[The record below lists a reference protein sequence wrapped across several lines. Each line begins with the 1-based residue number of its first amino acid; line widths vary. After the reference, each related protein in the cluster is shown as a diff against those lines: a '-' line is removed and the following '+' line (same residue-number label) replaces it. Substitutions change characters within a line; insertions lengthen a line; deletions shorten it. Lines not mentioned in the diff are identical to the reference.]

1 MTKIPHKPEDIF
13 EPFTD
18 DYRVAFGADL
28 ESIILYGSAARGEY
42 VPKISDINFMIM
54 LSPEGM
60 QRLAAAM
67 PLVDRWS
74 KARVATPLFLTQDYI
89 FSSIDVFPIE
99 FLNMKASYRL
109 VWGKDALKNLEFD
122 KRLVRLQAER
132 EIKAKLLHLRE
143 RFVETGGSAK
153 KITQLISISLP
164 AFFSIFQAVLFLN
177 DQQPSTKMSELL
189 ALASRSSGL
198 NTSLFE
204 MLAAVRNKNRKLKPD
219 EALSLMASYLEE
231 VHRLAMHIDSFI
243 HR

>member
-18 DYRVAFGADL
+18 DYRAAFGADL
-28 ESIILYGSAARGEY
+28 ESIILYGSAARSEY
-42 VPKISDINFMIM
+42 VPKVSDINFLIM

-67 PLVDRWS
+67 PLVDRWG

-109 VWGKDALKNLEFD
+109 VWGKDVLKNLEFD

-198 NTSLFE
+198 NASLFE
-204 MLAAVRNKNRKLKPD
+204 TLAAVRNKTRKLKPD
-219 EALSLMASYLEE
+219 ESLSLMDSYLEE